1 MDTPAAKKTSSTGVN
16 TADLT
21 LAEEQLSVGA
31 GRVVDPITGQPLS
44 LDEAIRC
51 GLIDPNTGEF
61 VDPKTGQRFSLGEA
75 VVKGLVD
82 PKLAETLAGNCGV
95 FDPRT
100 GQHLTLLEAIAKGLF
115 DPKEKT
121 FVDPKTGKPVSVN
134 EAVRLG
140 FILQEKV
147 STLLD
152 TMGPPKQSDSLT
164 LISAIRQGLVDVE
177 TGNVKDSK
185 GSVVPLAR
193 AISSGYI
200 DVEPASASGLSL
212 ADAIRQNIVQKG
224 RVVDRNTGSK
234 FSLSEAVE
242 RGLLNP
248 EKNEVYD
255 EGTQKKTTL
264 SSALSSDIISGV
276 GMYNG
281 SGAALTLEQAVKCH
295 KIQNPMTL
303 KECCD
308 QQLVDD
314 DNFFKNPVTS
324 ENCNMLNA
332 IGIGFVDY
340 ELKSVRDV
348 KAEVYISLGEAL
360 GKNIIKPDGKFVDS
374 QTNESM
380 SLAEAVKKGFLT
392 SVSQKSIFEIE
403 GIKNPVTGD
412 YVSFNEALEHGVIDK
427 SNCTFLDKKT
437 MTRMTLQEAA
447 DKDFIQKQ
455 LLEMLERPIGITV
468 LGNELT
474 LIQAVMN
481 KRLDSMS
488 GLLIDTSTKA
498 TVPLEAAVEKK
509 LITGMGAANLK
520 SLLNITV
527 TTATVTQTVRR
538 TIKVSSSTGEAEE
551 GAITF
556 QDALRRGLID
566 EKSGIF
572 TDPET
577 NKEIALDEAINLGMI
592 KLGSASSTRKS
603 STTSVRKA
611 SNTSTTSSRKSSNAS
626 SRSSSPPKSL
636 GAAKEFIKE
645 SSSRDS
651 RSSSLT
657 TSIKMSSTQSESKN
671 SSQTSSRNGSVSAS
685 RRDSQSSNK
694 SVSAQKNN
702 SRRASQTSEISS
714 TRAASRTSTHSSLNG
729 SRPGSPRKSPEKSPA
744 KKSPDDSEGKRLNRL
759 DSFEARME
767 ERSEIE
773 AFAAESKM
781 DYSYK
786 SETGSPTLGTISSGR
801 GTPSLPE
808 TKYEVPPDGFTLKI
822 AIDDGL
828 FDPSQGVFKIPGSDQ
843 ATSFQEC
850 IELNIINA
858 FSATVISEE
867 QKYSLKRATEVG
879 ILDSTG
885 HLAESD
891 GVINMEEAI
900 RVGKILH
907 ESYREI
913 EVQHQTASVSSQQIT
928 ASSFQSTE
936 KVEQISENIRY
947 DKNSGT
953 YEVNS
958 NLHPSELMAALK
970 QGKILPSDIKVDDP
984 TSGTKLNMMEA
995 MSKGLIDRSTGEYTG
1010 SGTKMNILQAL
1021 KVGAVALVG
1030 APIALAAAPAV
1041 AGKMAYD
1048 KIKSAREVGRDE
1060 REHEVMSVERDTLRG
1075 GTIHARIVE
1084 SGVTTTRI
1092 SSFTVEVPS
1101 TGEEISL
1108 EEAVKRGLVSEETAK
1123 QYREEVTT
1131 DKTVE
1136 SMILLIMDPS
1146 TGEEIPAEEAIARG
1160 IVTKEEVDEFL
1171 LMKEGQSKMTSHGSL
1186 ASIPSQR
1193 PSRGGS
1199 PHRAMSPSSRSS
1211 SRMTQH
1217 TERDQAASRMTAV
1230 SSSSVSRASS
1240 ADSFIGDEDK
1250 SSASRYSSTL
1260 TVDVNKTRER
1270 EVVREVESSSSAS
1283 HSVQTKI
1290 VNLKQGY
1297 ALSSLDEVRNL
1308 QTGETMSIYEAK
1320 LRGVASDVQGN
1331 KEEIVTKQVQI
1342 FVSEAISRN
1351 LINFSSGV
1359 FTNPMSGQT
1368 ISIAEAVKS
1377 GLLITDFKEQAE
1389 ETFIDL
1395 DGDKISAGDAFVHL
1409 FDVEEKTF
1417 LRKSHNRSY
1426 TLQEA
1431 VDENWINGDDI
1442 IFDVSSS
1449 SHISIRKAME
1459 THILHGVT
1467 CEYTIKETNQ
1477 TLFIGDAAKQGLVA
1491 IFPETAF
1498 EEKKKKHA
1506 GRVYT
1511 MREAID
1517 EGIYQID
1524 TGLFFVMQTEEHVT
1538 ISEALSMGMIDNT
1551 SAEVKNT
1558 RTGMFLNL
1566 NTSLQTRTLHHTT
1579 CKVLDVAQ
1587 HTELNLLEAYERGL
1601 MRDVAK
1607 SPEKSSSPF
1616 DSTNFWDAIELGQ
1629 LDIETGLYTS
1639 EHEEGKKLKLEEA
1652 VFRKYICKKSA
1663 FVIDTWKR
1671 KFCSLSEA
1679 TRKNI
1684 IKDGRVMNTTSG
1696 RFLSLK
1702 EAIEQKIIVKDVT
1715 KLSLI
1720 EILDFGLYQPYSGKI
1735 FMPGSEIE
1743 ISLSEAIDCQIID
1756 HKKTIVKNQKSG
1768 RFISTIEALHLGDIN
1783 GISGMYG
1790 SINLLEA
1797 RSRGYLLPIDAM
1809 VRVLYHLLVTLSFYF
1824 LFVKTL
1830 IEISMIT
1837 SMLSIGNISNCLD
1850 VSSNILF
1857 HPASNTQT
1865 PG

>member
-1 MDTPAAKKTSSTGVN
+1 VPC
-16 TADLT
+16 LPPP
-21 LAEEQLSVGA
+21 A
-31 GRVVDPITGQPLS
+31 GRPLVITPVPAPGDTDTIGRPSLYSRYSASSNTFLPRSGGEAGDELITNGGSTPTATNGRPALNGDSVDTALGQLAVDPSSSAGKVVDPITGQPLS
-44 LDEAIRC
+44 LDEAIKC
-51 GLIDPNTGEF
+51 GLIDPVTGEF
-61 VDPKTGQRFSLGEA
+61 VDPKSGQRLSLGEA
-75 VVKGLVD
+75 VARGLVD
-82 PKLAETLAGNCGV
+82 PQLAETLAGNCGV

-100 GQHLTLLEAIAKGLF
+100 GRHLTLLEAIAKGLF

-121 FVDPKTGKPVSVN
+121 FVDPVTGKPVSVN

-147 STLLD
+147 SHLFD
-152 TMGPPKQSDSLT
+152 TMGPPTQSDSLT
-164 LISAIRQGLVDVE
+164 LISAVRQGLVDVN
-177 TGNVKDSK
+177 TGDFKDRAGTSI
-185 GSVVPLAR
+185 PLAR
-193 AISSGYI
+193 AITSGHVS
-200 DVEPASASGLSL
+200 VEPATTSGLSL
-212 ADAIRQNIVQKG
+212 SDAIRQNIVQKG

-234 FSLSEAVE
+234 FTLGEAIE

-248 EKNEVYD
+248 QKNEIYN
-255 EGTQKKTTL
+255 EAAGHKITL
-264 SSALSSDIISGV
+264 NSALSSNVISGD
-276 GMYNG
+276 GAYNG
-281 SGAALTLEQAVKCH
+281 KSAALSLEQAAKCH

-314 DNFFKNPVTS
+314 NNLFKNPVTS
-324 ENCNMLNA
+324 KTGSMLSA
-332 IGIGFVDY
+332 IGVGFVDY

-348 KAEVYISLGEAL
+348 KAEAYISLGEAL
-360 GKNIIKPDGKFVDS
+360 GRAIISPAGEFVDS
-374 QTNESM
+374 LTNESM

-412 YVSFNEALEHGVIDK
+412 YVSFNEALKHGIIDK
-427 SNCTFLDKKT
+427 ANCTFLDKKT
-437 MTRMTLQEAA
+437 MTRMTLQEAS
-447 DKDFIQKQ
+447 DKELIQPQ
-455 LLEMLERPIGITV
+455 LLEMLERPIGISV
-468 LGNELT
+468 LGSELT

-481 KRLDSMS
+481 KRLDALS
-488 GLLIDTSTKA
+488 GLLVDTNTGS
-498 TVPLEAAVEKK
+498 TVPLEQGVERK
-509 LITGMGAANLK
+509 LITSMGAAILK

-538 TIKVSSSTGEAEE
+538 TIKVSSSSGEAEE

-566 EKSGIF
+566 ENSGIF

-577 NKEIALDEAINLGMI
+577 NKQIALDEAINLGMI
-592 KLGSASSTRKS
+592 KLGSSSSTRKS
-603 STTSVRKA
+603 STASTRKV
-611 SNTSTTSSRKSSNAS
+611 SNTSSASSRKSSAAS

-636 GAAKEFIKE
+636 GAAKDFLKE
-645 SSSRDS
+645 SSGRDS
-651 RSSSLT
+651 RSASLT
-657 TSIKMSSTQSESKN
+657 TSIKMSSSQSESRN
-671 SSQTSSRNGSVSAS
+671 SSAASSRNGSVSAS
-685 RRDSQSSNK
+685 RRESQSSNK
-694 SVSAQKNN
+694 SISAQKTS
-702 SRRASQTSEISS
+702 SRRSSQTSEIL
-714 TRAASRTSTHSSLNG
+714 RAASRSSAHSG
-729 SRPGSPRKSPEKSPA
+729 SRPGSPKKSPEKSPA
-744 KKSPDDSEGKRLNRL
+744 KKGPESGEGKRLNRL
-759 DSFEARME
+759 DSFEARMG

-786 SETGSPTLGTISSGR
+786 SETGSPVRAAPSSGSR
-801 GTPSLPE
+801 SPE
-808 TKYEVPPDGFTLKI
+808 TRHEVPQDGFTLKM
-822 AIDDGL
+822 AIEDGL
-828 FDPSQGVFKIPGSDQ
+828 LDPTLGLFRFPGTDQ
-843 ATSFQEC
+843 ENSFQEC

-858 FSATVISEE
+858 FSATVIRDE
-867 QKYSLKRATEVG
+867 QKYSLKRATESG
-879 ILDSTG
+879 ILDSCGRYDGPAGLICLGEALKTG
-885 HLAESD
+885 L
-891 GVINMEEAI
+891 V
-900 RVGKILH
+900 LH

-913 EVQHQTASVSSQQIT
+913 DVEHRAAAQSQ
-928 ASSFQSTE
+928 E

-958 NLHPSELMAALK
+958 NLQPGELMAALK
-970 QGKILPSDIKVDDP
+970 QGRILPSDIKVDDP
-984 TSGTKLNMMEA
+984 GTGTKLNMMEA
-995 MSKGLIDRSTGEYTG
+995 ISTGLIDRSTGEYTG
-1010 SGTKMNILQAL
+1010 GQTKMNILQAL
-1021 KVGAVALVG
+1021 KVGAIALVG
-1030 APIALAAAPAV
+1030 APIALAAAPVV
-1041 AGKMAYD
+1041 AGKMALD
-1048 KIKSAREVGRDE
+1048 RIKATRELGRDE
-1060 REHEVMSVERDTLRG
+1060 REQEVMAVARDTLRG

-1108 EEAVKRGLVSEETAK
+1108 EEAVKRGLVSEDMAK

-1136 SMILLIMDPS
+1136 SMVVLIIDPA

-1160 IVTKEEVDEFL
+1160 VVTTEEVEEFLRMKEE
-1171 LMKEGQSKMTSHGSL
+1171 GRTQSTTQVS
-1186 ASIPSQR
+1186 AR
-1193 PSRGGS
+1193 PSRCSS
-1199 PHRAMSPSSRSS
+1199 PTRAATPNSRSS
-1211 SRMTQH
+1211 SR
-1217 TERDQAASRMTAV
+1217 AAGQGEKEHMARMAAV

-1240 ADSFIGDEDK
+1240 ADSSLGEEDK

-1260 TVDVNKTRER
+1260 TVDVNRRQE
-1270 EVVREVESSSSAS
+1270 REVESSSHSSAS
-1283 HSVQTKI
+1283 HTVQTKI

-1320 LRGVASDVQGN
+1320 LRGIASDIKGN
-1331 KEEIVTKQVQI
+1331 KEQVVTKQVQI
-1342 FVSEAISRN
+1342 FISEAISRN

-1368 ISIAEAVKS
+1368 VSIAEAVRS
-1377 GLLITDFKEQAE
+1377 GLLITDFREQMD
-1389 ETFIDL
+1389 ETHIDL

-1409 FDVEEKTF
+1409 FDVEQKTF
-1417 LRKSHNRSY
+1417 MRKTNNRSY
-1426 TLQEA
+1426 TLKEA
-1431 VDENWINGDDI
+1431 VDEDWINGDDI
-1442 IFDVSSS
+1442 IFDVSTST
-1449 SHISIRKAME
+1449 HLTIREAIE

-1467 CEYTIKETNQ
+1467 CQYTVKETSE
-1477 TLFIGDAAKQGLVA
+1477 TIFIGDAAKKGLVA
-1491 IFPETAF
+1491 IFPEAAF
-1498 EEKKKKHA
+1498 EEKKKKYS

-1538 ISEALSMGMIDNT
+1538 ISEALATGMIDHT

-1558 RTGMFLNL
+1558 RNNAFMNL
-1566 NTSLQTRTLHHTT
+1566 NISLQIRSLHQTT
-1579 CKVLDVAQ
+1579 CKVLDIVHQ
-1587 HTELNLLEAYERGL
+1587 TEMNLMEAYERGM
-1601 MRDVAK
+1601 MRDVVR

-1616 DSTNFWDAIELGQ
+1616 DSTNFWDAIDMGQ
-1629 LDIETGLYTS
+1629 LDVETGLYTS
-1639 EHEEGKKLKLEEA
+1639 EHEEGKKLNLEEA

-1684 IKDGRVMNTTSG
+1684 IKDGMVMNTTSG

-1702 EAIEQKIIVKDVT
+1702 EAIEQKIIVRDVS

-1735 FMPGSEIE
+1735 FVPGNDIE
-1743 ISLSEAIDCQIID
+1743 ISLSEAIDCQIVD
-1756 HKKTIVKNQKSG
+1756 HTRTIVKNQKSG
-1768 RFISTIEALHLGDIN
+1768 RFISTIEALHIGDIN

-1790 SINLLEA
+1790 NINLLEA

-1809 VRVLYHLLVTLSFYF
+1809 VRKMYHLLVSKF
-1824 LFVKTL
+1824 LPFLRKNL
-1830 IEISMIT
+1830 I
-1837 SMLSIGNISNCLD
+1837 
-1850 VSSNILF
+1850 
-1857 HPASNTQT
+1857 
-1865 PG
+1865 

>member
-1 MDTPAAKKTSSTGVN
+1 M
-16 TADLT
+16 
-21 LAEEQLSVGA
+21 
-31 GRVVDPITGQPLS
+31 VDPITGQPLS

-51 GLIDPNTGEF
+51 GLIDPATGEF
-61 VDPKTGQRFSLGEA
+61 VDPKTGQRLSLGEA
-75 VVKGLVD
+75 VAKGLVD
-82 PKLAETLAGNCGV
+82 PQLAETLSNNCGV

-100 GQHLTLLEAIAKGLF
+100 GRHLTLLEAIAKGLF
-115 DPKEKT
+115 DPKQKT
-121 FVDPKTGKPVSVN
+121 FVDPKSGNPVSVS

-152 TMGPPKQSDSLT
+152 TMGPSKQSDRLT
-164 LISAIRQGLVDVE
+164 LISAVRQGLVDVN
-177 TGNVKDSK
+177 TGNYKDK
-185 GSVVPLAR
+185 AGTSVSLAR
-193 AISSGYI
+193 AITSGSVL
-200 DVEPASASGLSL
+200 VEPAASSGLSL
-212 ADAIRQNIVQKG
+212 SDAVRQNIVQNG

-234 FSLSEAVE
+234 FTLSEAIE

-255 EGTQKKTTL
+255 EEAGQKITL
-264 SSALSSDIISGV
+264 NSALSSNIISGD
-276 GMYNG
+276 GMFNG
-281 SGAALTLEQAVKCH
+281 KAAALSLEQAVKCH

-314 DNFFKNPVTS
+314 NNLFKNPVTS
-324 ENCNMLNA
+324 KNCSMLSA
-332 IGIGFVDY
+332 VGVGFVDY
-340 ELKSVRDV
+340 ELKSVKDV
-348 KAEVYISLGEAL
+348 KADAYISLGEAL
-360 GKNIIKPDGKFVDS
+360 GKNIIKPDGMFEDS
-374 QTNESM
+374 LTNETM
-380 SLAEAVKKGFLT
+380 SLADAVKKGFLT

-412 YVSFNEALEHGVIDK
+412 YVSFNEALEHGIIDK

-437 MTRMTLQEAA
+437 MTRMTLQEAS
-447 DKDFIQKQ
+447 DKDFIQPQ
-455 LLEMLERPIGITV
+455 LLEMLERPIGISV
-468 LGNELT
+468 LGSELT
-474 LIQAVMN
+474 LMQSVMN
-481 KRLDSMS
+481 KRLDPMS
-488 GLLIDTSTKA
+488 GLLIDTTTKA
-498 TVPLEAAVEKK
+498 TVPLEAAVQKK
-509 LITGMGAANLK
+509 LITSMGAAVLK

-551 GAITF
+551 GSITF
-556 QDALRRGLID
+556 HDALRRGLID
-566 EKSGIF
+566 ENSGIF

-592 KLGSASSTRKS
+592 KLASSSSTRKS
-603 STTSVRKA
+603 STTSARKA
-611 SNTSTTSSRKSSNAS
+611 SNTSSASSRKSSNAS

-636 GAAKEFIKE
+636 GAAKEFLKE
-645 SSSRDS
+645 SSTRDS
-651 RSSSLT
+651 RSASLT
-657 TSIKMSSTQSESKN
+657 TSIKMTSSQSESK
-671 SSQTSSRNGSVSAS
+671 SSSNTASRNGSASAS
-685 RRDSQSSNK
+685 RRDSQTSNK
-694 SVSAQKNN
+694 SVSAQKTD
-702 SRRASQTSEISS
+702 SRRASQTSEIS
-714 TRAASRTSTHSSLNG
+714 RAASRTSTHSSLNG
-729 SRPGSPRKSPEKSPA
+729 SRPGSPRKSPEKSPS
-744 KKSPDDSEGKRLNRL
+744 KKSPEHGEGKRLNRL

-786 SETGSPTLGTISSGR
+786 SETGSPTHTPGSR
-801 GTPSLPE
+801 GSRTPSLPE
-808 TKYEVPPDGFTLKI
+808 TKYQVPTDGFPLKI
-822 AIDDGL
+822 AIEDGL
-828 FDPSQGVFKIPGSDQ
+828 FDPSLGLFKIPGTDQ
-843 ATSFQEC
+843 ENTFQEC

-867 QKYSLKRATEVG
+867 RKHSLKRATETG

-885 HLAESD
+885 HYAGSDELMSMQEALAA
-891 GVINMEEAI
+891 GH
-900 RVGKILH
+900 ILH

-913 EVQHQTASVSSQQIT
+913 EVQHQAASISHSST
-928 ASSFQSTE
+928 TLLHTE
-936 KVEQISENIRY
+936 GKVEQISENIRY

-958 NLHPSELMAALK
+958 NMQPTELMAALK

-984 TSGTKLNMMEA
+984 ATGTKLNMMEA
-995 MSKGLIDRSTGEYTG
+995 ISKGLIDRSTGEYTG
-1010 SGTKMNILQAL
+1010 AATRMNILQAL
-1021 KVGAVALVG
+1021 KIGAVALVG
-1030 APIALAAAPAV
+1030 APALVAAAPV
-1041 AGKMAYD
+1041 IAGKIAYD
-1048 KIKSAREVGRDE
+1048 KLKASRETRQE
-1060 REHEVMSVERDTLRG
+1060 EQEVTGIERDTLRG

-1108 EEAVKRGLVSEETAK
+1108 EEAVRRGLVTEEVAA

-1136 SMILLIMDPS
+1136 SMMVLIMDPT
-1146 TGEEIPAEEAIARG
+1146 TGEEIPAEEAVARG
-1160 IVTKEEVDEFL
+1160 IVTNEEVEEFL
-1171 LMKEGQSKMTSHGSL
+1171 RMKEGQVKVTTYSTVETE
-1186 ASIPSQR
+1186 PSQKIR
-1193 PSRGGS
+1193 
-1199 PHRAMSPSSRSS
+1199 RASSPSSRSS
-1211 SRMTQH
+1211 SRNTQH
-1217 TERDQAASRMTAV
+1217 VERDQAASRMTGI

-1240 ADSFIGDEDK
+1240 ADSSMGEEDK

-1260 TVDVNKTRER
+1260 TMDVNRKQETAETCMQ
-1270 EVVREVESSSSAS
+1270 SSAS

-1308 QTGETMSIYEAK
+1308 QTGETMSVYEAK
-1320 LRGVASDVQGN
+1320 LRGIASDIQGN
-1331 KEEIVTKQVQI
+1331 KEQIVTKQVKI

-1359 FTNPMSGQT
+1359 FTNPMSGQSV
-1368 ISIAEAVKS
+1368 SIAEAVRS
-1377 GLLITDFKEQAE
+1377 GLLITDFKEQVE
-1389 ETFIDL
+1389 ETYIDL

-1409 FDVEEKTF
+1409 FDIEQKTF
-1417 LRKSHNRSY
+1417 LRKTHNRSY

-1431 VDENWINGDDI
+1431 VDEDWINGDDI

-1449 SHISIRKAME
+1449 SHLTIRQAME

-1477 TLFIGDAAKQGLVA
+1477 TMFIGDAAKKGLVA
-1491 IFPETAF
+1491 IFPEAAF
-1498 EEKKKKHA
+1498 EEKKKKYS

-1517 EGIYQID
+1517 EGIYQTD

-1538 ISEALSMGMIDNT
+1538 ISEALTMGMIDHRSAEIKNT
-1551 SAEVKNT
+1551 STSA
-1558 RTGMFLNL
+1558 FLNMQ
-1566 NTSLQTRTLHHTT
+1566 TSLQTRTLHHTT
-1579 CKVLDVAQ
+1579 CKVLDVAH

-1601 MRDVAK
+1601 MRDVVR

-1616 DSTNFWDAIELGQ
+1616 DSTNFWDAIEMDQ
-1629 LDIETGLYTS
+1629 LDVETGLYTS

-1663 FVIDTWKR
+1663 FIIDTWKH

-1684 IKDGRVMNTTSG
+1684 IKDGMVMNTTSG
-1696 RFLSLK
+1696 RFLNLK
-1702 EAIEQKIIVKDVT
+1702 EAIEQKIIVREVSR
-1715 KLSLI
+1715 LSLI
-1720 EILDFGLYQPYSGKI
+1720 EILDFGLYQPYSGRI
-1735 FMPGSEIE
+1735 SVPGTEME
-1743 ISLSEAIDCQIID
+1743 ISLSEAIDRQIID
-1756 HKKTIVKNQKSG
+1756 HKRTIVKNQKSG
-1768 RFISTIEALHLGDIN
+1768 RFISTIEALQLGDIN

-1790 SINLLEA
+1790 NMNLLEA
-1797 RSRGYLLPIDAM
+1797 RSRGYLLTIDAM
-1809 VRVLYHLLVTLSFYF
+1809 VRVMYLLLISKF
-1824 LFVKTL
+1824 LLF
-1830 IEISMIT
+1830 
-1837 SMLSIGNISNCLD
+1837 
-1850 VSSNILF
+1850 IL
-1857 HPASNTQT
+1857 
-1865 PG
+1865 